1 MAAGGENRWPYLG
14 RNRWPLTDLLA
25 RLISDQHVVLLRRPV
40 NARIGISH
48 QNFNSILVRSS
59 QAPRPRGTV
68 ADAYRQALNTGLR
81 PVAACGTSPPPRGA
95 GPRKA
100 LHTGGQAKRSPLPAA
115 VEATTRMTYRQRS
128 RAAGAGLTTAA
139 GRKRSR
145 DVRDGDAR
153 LRRIASAPVGAGG
166 WIRMIK
172 ASVPLNRPRLGRS
185 ASGLATHAGRTVL

>member
-1 MAAGGENRWPYLG
+1 MATHGEIRWPSVGSFDG
-14 RNRWPLTDLLA
+14 R
-25 RLISDQHVVLLRRPV
+25 LR
-40 NARIGISH
+40 GDSH
-48 QNFNSILVRSS
+48 GR
-59 QAPRPRGTV
+59 
-68 ADAYRQALNTGLR
+68 RQ
-81 PVAACGTSPPPRGA
+81 
-95 GPRKA
+95 
-100 LHTGGQAKRSPLPAA
+100 
-115 VEATTRMTYRQRS
+115 TYRQRS